1 MEKKLKITSEIYFRR
16 ASKTKKK
23 QARKLGNTIA
33 IKTNKTINHW
43 PTEWLIYSLTGV
55 NGTNV
60 IAVAAYN
67 CNVFINRK
75 STWAKVLN
83 RIKQWIDQVII
94 KQSRP
99 REGKPNGGL
108 LTCWCV
114 PRLRFPR
121 SAILSPHFKSLYFHN
136 RSISFYCLWRQWR
149 LEHGESPW
157 GRSYVRWLSIHLFVY
172 LFVCYMICVS
182 CPELHWW
189 HCGSGTGLG
198 ENCLTEEIAVQ
209 QEQKRN
215 NQTNNCDD
223 STQQLSHGGEYPQP
237 PCKNSIQ
244 STTSFSQ
251 FKI

>member
-1 MEKKLKITSEIYFRR
+1 MEKKLKIYFRR

-114 PRLRFPR
+114 QRLRFPR
-121 SAILSPHFKSLYFHN
+121 SAILSPHFKSLHFHN

-157 GRSYVRWLSIHLFVY
+157 GRSYVWDDNQCICLFICLFVTWFA
-172 LFVCYMICVS
+172 LVVLS
-182 CPELHWW
+182 CI
-189 HCGSGTGLG
+189 GDTVALG
-198 ENCLTEEIAVQ
+198 WVKTA
-209 QEQKRN
+209 
-215 NQTNNCDD
+215 
-223 STQQLSHGGEYPQP
+223 
-237 PCKNSIQ
+237 
-244 STTSFSQ
+244 
-251 FKI
+251 